1 MGLANV
7 TGNFFCFFCL
17 GAVLSL
23 REGLAF
29 RFCSL
34 SLSVCVC
41 VCVTF
46 VIEGLD
52 LGLITLVF
60 GFKIFY
66 LKNILFLEYYGGGFR
81 FDNTGVWVLL
91 HYCLGLVILVFR
103 FSYTGV

>member
-1 MGLANV
+1 MCV
-7 TGNFFCFFCL
+7 CL
-17 GAVLSL
+17 
-23 REGLAF
+23 
-29 RFCSL
+29 
-34 SLSVCVC
+34 CVC
-41 VCVTF
+41 VCVAF